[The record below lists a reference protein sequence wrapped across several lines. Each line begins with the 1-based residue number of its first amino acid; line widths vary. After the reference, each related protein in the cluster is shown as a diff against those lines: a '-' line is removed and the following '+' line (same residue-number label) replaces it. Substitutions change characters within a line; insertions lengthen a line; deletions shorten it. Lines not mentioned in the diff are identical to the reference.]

1 MKLFQVNVRFLGFNI
16 YQGTIT
22 PISRAIEFG
31 DKFPDELKDKTQL
44 QRFLGC
50 VNYVA
55 DFIPNIRII
64 CLPLFKRL
72 KKNPPP
78 WDETMSQSI
87 RQIKQL
93 IKRLPCLGIPDPQA
107 FLIVETDSSDAGFG
121 GILKQRLP
129 ESSIEQVVR
138 YYSGTWNPAQ
148 LNYSTIKKE
157 VLAIVLCITK
167 FQDDLFSKK
176 FLLRSDCK
184 AAKEVLQKDVK
195 NLVSKHIFAR
205 WQALLSCFD
214 FDIEHI
220 KGEKNSL
227 PDFLTREFL
236 QGKHEQKR

>member
-1 MKLFQVNVRFLGFNI
+1 MPLGLKNAPSEFQHIMNDILNDYQEFSIVYLDDILVFSKSLNEHFDHLEKFFEIIKNNGLVLSARKMKLFQVNVRFLGFNI

-78 WDETMSQSI
+78 WDDSMSQSI

-93 IKRLPCLGIPDPQA
+93 I
-107 FLIVETDSSDAGFG
+107 
-121 GILKQRLP
+121 
-129 ESSIEQVVR
+129 
-138 YYSGTWNPAQ
+138 Y
-148 LNYSTIKKE
+148 
-157 VLAIVLCITK
+157 ITVK
-167 FQDDLFSKK
+167 
-176 FLLRSDCK
+176 
-184 AAKEVLQKDVK
+184 VK
-195 NLVSKHIFAR
+195 NLFISLGLSTILIF
-205 WQALLSCFD
+205 LS
-214 FDIEHI
+214 
-220 KGEKNSL
+220 
-227 PDFLTREFL
+227 
-236 QGKHEQKR
+236 